1 MAEVRPKWVD
11 ALDPTFRA
19 IFHETENSFVPMY
32 DKIFHVMSSNKA
44 FERDTALSGIGQL
57 EEVAELG
64 AIPYEDA
71 TPGWEVTYVH
81 KKFAKGR
88 MVSQEMIDDEK
99 FNMINKLPKSLANS
113 KARTKEQSAADVFN
127 YGFVAGGGGLAKF
140 TGGDS
145 KALFATDHVN
155 RAGTVVQSNKVTTAL
170 TQTSLQTMISAM
182 KKRKDSKGQIIGF
195 NPDTLIVPSELE
207 FTARVILESTQETG
221 TGVHSNNINPV
232 KGALNLIVWPF
243 LTSTTAWFIQDSGA
257 HELNWF
263 NRKDSGVQGP
273 SYDFDNEAAKWKAV
287 ARWSVGFS
295 DWMGV
300 YGSVGDGS

>member
-1 MAEVRPKWVD
+1 MAEVRPKWVN

-19 IFHETENSFVPMY
+19 IFHETENAFVPMY

-44 FERDTALSGIGQL
+44 FEKDTALSGISQL
-57 EEVAELG
+57 EEVPELG

-71 TPGWEVTYVH
+71 SPGWDVTYVH
-81 KKFAKGR
+81 KKFGKGR

-99 FNMINKLPKSLANS
+99 YNMINKLPKSLAQS
-113 KARTKEQSAADVFN
+113 KARTKETSAADIFN
-127 YGFVAGGGGLAKF
+127 YGFTAGGGGLARF

-145 KALFATDHVN
+145 LALFSTAHVN
-155 RAGTVVQSNKVTTAL
+155 RQGTVTQSNKITTAL
-170 TQTSLQTMISAM
+170 TQTSLQAVITAM
-182 KKRKDSKGQIIGF
+182 KTRRDSKNQIIGF
-195 NPDTLIVPSELE
+195 MPDTLLVPPSLE
-207 FTARVILESTQETG
+207 FTARVILESSQVLG
-221 TGVHSNNINPV
+221 NANNDINPI
-232 KGALNLIVWPF
+232 KGSLNLVVWPF
-243 LTSTTAWFIQDSGA
+243 LTSATAWFVLDSGA

-263 NRKDSGVQGP
+263 NRKDDGVKGP

>member
-1 MAEVRPKWVD
+1 MAETRPKWVN

-19 IFHETENSFVPMY
+19 IFHETENSFVSMY

-44 FERDTALSGIGQL
+44 FEKDTALSGVGQL
-57 EEVAELG
+57 EEVPELG

-71 TPGWEVTYVH
+71 TPGWDVTYVH

-99 FNMINKLPKSLANS
+99 FNMINKLPKSLANA
-113 KARTKEQSAADVFN
+113 KARTKEQSAADIFN

-140 TGGDS
+140 VGGDS
-145 KALFATDHVN
+145 QALFSASHVN
-155 RAGTVVQSNKVTTAL
+155 RQGNITQSNRITTAL
-170 TQTSLQTMISAM
+170 SQTSLQAVITAM
-182 KKRKDSKGQIIGF
+182 KNRRDSKNQIISF
-195 NPDTLIVPSELE
+195 NPDTLLVPAALE
-207 FTARVILESTQETG
+207 FTARVILETTQQTG
-221 TGVHSNNINPV
+221 NNNNDINPV

-243 LTSTTAWFIQDSGA
+243 LTSSTAWFVLDSQA

-263 NRKDSGVQGP
+263 NRKDDGVKGP
-273 SYDFDNEAAKWKAV
+273 SWDFDNEAAKWKTV

>member
-19 IFHETENSFVPMY
+19 IYNEAEESFTPMY
-32 DKIFHVMSSNKA
+32 DQIFHVMNSDKA
-44 FERDTALSGIGQL
+44 FEKDAALSGIGQL
-57 EEVAELG
+57 EEVPELG

-81 KKFAKGR
+81 KKFGKGR

-99 FNMINKLPKSLANS
+99 WNMINKLPKSLALS
-113 KARTKEQSAADVFN
+113 KARTKEQSAADIFN
-127 YGFVAGGGGLAKF
+127 YGFVAGGGGLARF
-140 TGGDS
+140 SGGDA

-155 RAGTVVQSNKVTTAL
+155 RVGTVTQSNKITTPL
-170 TQTSLQTMISAM
+170 SQTSLQAVITAM
-182 KKRKDSKGQIIGF
+182 KKRRDSKNQIIGF
-195 NPDTLIVPSELE
+195 NPDTLLVPTDLE
-207 FTARVILESTQETG
+207 FTARVILETAGQTG
-221 TGVHSNNINPV
+221 GNNNDINPV

-243 LTSTTAWFIQDSGA
+243 LTSSTAWFVLDSQA

-263 NRKDSGVQGP
+263 NRKDEGVKGP
-273 SYDFDNEAAKWKAV
+273 VYDFDNEAAKWKTT

-300 YGSVGDGS
+300 YGSTGDGS

>member
-1 MAEVRPKWVD
+1 MAEARPKWVS

-19 IFHETENSFVPMY
+19 IFHETENAFVPMY
-32 DKIFHVMSSNKA
+32 DKIFHVMNSNKA
-44 FERDTALSGIGQL
+44 FEKDTALSGIGQL
-57 EEVAELG
+57 EEVPELG

-99 FNMINKLPKSLANS
+99 FNMIQKLPKSLANA
-113 KARTKEQSAADVFN
+113 KARTKEQSAADIFN

-145 KALFATDHVN
+145 LALFSTAHVN
-155 RAGTVVQSNKVTTAL
+155 RQGTITQSNKITTAL
-170 TQTSLQTMISAM
+170 SQTSLQSVITAM
-182 KKRKDSKGQIIGF
+182 KTRKDSKGQIIGF
-195 NPDTLIVPSELE
+195 NPDTLLVPTNLE
-207 FTARVILESTQETG
+207 FTARAILESTQVLG
-221 TGVHSNNINPV
+221 SNNNDINVV

-243 LTSTTAWFIQDSGA
+243 LTSPTAWFVLDSQA

-263 NRKDSGVQGP
+263 NRKDDGVKGP

-300 YGSVGDGS
+300 YGSVGDNS

>member
-1 MAEVRPKWVD
+1 MAEIRPKWVNS
-11 ALDPTFRA
+11 LDPTFRA
-19 IFHETENSFVPMY
+19 VFNETERDFTPMY
-32 DKIFHVMSSNKA
+32 PQIFHVLSSDKA
-44 FERDTALSGIGQL
+44 FEKDTALSGIGQL

-71 TPGWEVTYVH
+71 TPGWDVTYVH

-99 FNMINKLPKSLANS
+99 FNMISKLPISLANA
-113 KARTKEQSAADVFN
+113 KARTKEQSAADIFN
-127 YGFVAGGGGLAKF
+127 FGFVAGGGGLAPFK
-140 TGGDS
+140 GGDS
-145 KALFATDHVN
+145 QPLFSAAHVN
-155 RAGTVVQSNKVTTAL
+155 RQGNITQSNRITTAL
-170 TQTSLQTMISAM
+170 TQSSLQAVITAF

-195 NPDTLIVPSELE
+195 MPDTLIVPTELE
-207 FTARVILESTQETG
+207 FTARVILETTQQTG
-221 TGVHSNNINPV
+221 NNNNDINPV

-243 LTSTTAWFIQDSGA
+243 LTSTTAWFVMDSKQ

-263 NRKDSGVQGP
+263 NRTDKGVQGP
-273 SYDFDNEAAKWKAV
+273 VWDFDNEAAKWKAV

>member
-1 MAEVRPKWVD
+1 MAETRPKWVD

-19 IFHETENSFVPMY
+19 IFHETENEFTPMY
-32 DKIFHVMSSNKA
+32 DKIFHVMQSNKA
-44 FERDTALSGIGQL
+44 FEKDTALSGVGQL
-57 EEVAELG
+57 EEVPELG

-88 MVSQEMIDDEK
+88 MVSEEMIEDEK
-99 FNMINKLPKSLANS
+99 YHMIEKLPKSLANS
-113 KARTKEQSAADVFN
+113 KARTKEQSGADVFN
-127 YGFVAGGGGLAKF
+127 YGFTAGGGGLAKF

-145 KALFATDHVN
+145 QALFSTAHTN
-155 RAGTVVQSNKVTTAL
+155 RAGTITQSNKITTAL
-170 TQTSLQTMISAM
+170 TQSSLQAVITAM

-195 NPDTLIVPSELE
+195 MPDTLLVPTELE
-207 FTARVILESTQETG
+207 FTARVILESTQVLG
-221 TGVHSNNINPV
+221 NNNNDINPV

-243 LTSTTAWFIQDSGA
+243 LTSSTAWFVLDSKA

-263 NRKDSGVQGP
+263 NRSDKGVKGP
-273 SYDFDNEAAKWKAV
+273 VYDFDNEAAKWKAV

-300 YGSVGDGS
+300 YGSLGDGS

>member
-19 IFHETENSFVPMY
+19 TFHETENSFEPMY
-32 DKIFHVMSSNKA
+32 TKIFHVMSSNKA
-44 FERDTALSGIGQL
+44 FEKDTALSGLGQL
-57 EEVAELG
+57 EEVPELG

-88 MVSQEMIDDEK
+88 MVSEEMIEDEK
-99 FNMINKLPKSLANS
+99 WGIINKLPKSLALS
-113 KARTKEQSAADVFN
+113 KARTKEQSAADIFN
-127 YGFVAGGGGLAKF
+127 YGFTAGGGGLAKF
-140 TGGDS
+140 TGGDA

-155 RAGTVVQSNKVTTAL
+155 RAGTVTQSNKITTAL
-170 TQTSLQTMISAM
+170 TQTSLQAVVTAM
-182 KKRKDSKGQIIGF
+182 KKRRDSKNQIIGF
-195 NPDTLIVPSELE
+195 MPDTLLVPSELE
-207 FTARVILESTQETG
+207 FTARVILESTQVQG
-221 TGVHSNNINPV
+221 NNNNDINPI

-243 LTSTTAWFIQDSGA
+243 LTSSTAWFVLDSNA

-263 NRKDSGVQGP
+263 NRTDKGVQGP